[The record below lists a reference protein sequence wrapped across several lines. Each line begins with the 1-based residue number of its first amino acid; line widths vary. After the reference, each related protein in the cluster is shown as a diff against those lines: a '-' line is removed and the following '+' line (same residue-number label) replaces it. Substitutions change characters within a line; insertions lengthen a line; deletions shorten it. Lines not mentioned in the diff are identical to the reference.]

1 MANEERIRKW
11 RQSRAGDL
19 SAQTGESGPATDP
32 AAIDPGKAAAELR
45 IPTRREEQLAEE
57 EQRRADI
64 ADSRLPTE
72 DQIEREV
79 AVESGRRWLQSK
91 ALRRKLTLFV
101 GLPLLLVALYGLL
114 FSPST
119 YTARASFVIMT
130 AGAEGE
136 GMPSVGLFGAGGA
149 SGGLSDAYRIREY
162 LLSREAMRAMQQRY
176 GFLTHFREGT
186 YDPIQRPLDF
196 PFVGVDPHDFYQ
208 RKVSIAVDIRE
219 GIARVS
225 VDALT
230 PAEAQRFAAG
240 LLDLARERT
249 QQISDQLNADQFR
262 ALQKDVLEAE
272 GQLNAASAQVAGVQR
287 QTAELDPQMSAATI
301 NQLISDLEVRLAEA
315 QAERNSITASG
326 LSESPL
332 LPRLNARI
340 SALERQ
346 IAAQRGKLVGG
357 TEKTVQKAAAAL
369 ETATTKRQLAQ
380 TSLES
385 TLRTFEQAKLRSI
398 ESRRYLVVVAAPVLP
413 EQVQAS
419 RLFNLLLITALAA
432 LLLWGLVSTLRSS
445 RYLRSIR

>member
-11 RQSRAGDL
+11 RQSRAGEV
-19 SAQTGESGPATDP
+19 AVQAGVGNP
-32 AAIDPGKAAAELR
+32 AADPDAAAAELR

-64 ADSRLPTE
+64 ADNRLPTDE
-72 DQIEREV
+72 AIERE
-79 AVESGRRWLQSK
+79 AAAESTRRWLRSK
-91 ALRRKLTLFV
+91 ALRRKLALFV
-101 GLPLLLVALYGLL
+101 GLPLLLVALYGWL

-130 AGAEGE
+130 AGADSE
-136 GMPSVGLFGAGGA
+136 GMPSVGLFGAGTSA
-149 SGGLSDAYRIREY
+149 GLSDAYRIREY
-162 LLSREAMRAMQQRY
+162 LLSREAMRAMEQRY
-176 GFLTHFREGT
+176 GFLTHFRKGS
-186 YDPIQRPLDF
+186 YDPLQRPLDL
-196 PFVGVDPHDFYQ
+196 PSIGVDPHDFYQ
-208 RKVSIAVDIRE
+208 RKVGIAVDIRE

-225 VDALT
+225 VDALS
-230 PAEAQRFAAG
+230 PAEAQRFATG
-240 LLDLARERT
+240 LLALARERT

-262 ALQKDVLEAE
+262 ALQQDVLQAEAE
-272 GQLNAASAQVAGVQR
+272 LNAASARVAGVQR
-287 QTAELDPQMSAATI
+287 QTAEYDPQLSATAI

-315 QAERNSITASG
+315 QAEKNGITASG
-326 LSESPL
+326 LTESPL
-332 LPRLNARI
+332 LPRMNARI
-340 SALERQ
+340 AALQGQ
-346 IAAQRGKLVGG
+346 IAAQKGKLVGG
-357 TEKTVQKAAAAL
+357 GGRTVQNAAAAL

-419 RLFNLLLITALAA
+419 RLLNALLVTALAA
-432 LLLWGLVSTLRSS
+432 LLLWGLVSTFRSS